1 MSKFTE
7 AVLDNWRKPL
17 SETEE
22 QKISNAIS
30 MIKDAVR
37 AHSDLSKLDIEF
49 IVQGSYGNNTNIK
62 LDSDIDVCVML
73 KNPFYTL
80 YRNEATDKDYGLVS
94 VPPIYDSYKKH
105 IIEALELKFG
115 RENIKPGNKAIYIE
129 SNTYRVHSDVVP
141 AILLRDY
148 RHETK
153 NNVGLILY
161 NNLNE
166 LPISDLKEPDGNAN
180 LPLEKIETIIEYLA
194 TISDVNHKNHDG
206 FHLISSE
213 KFHLTHISQ
222 YFSTPIVKNVEL
234 EFHYGSRYR
243 TAFYGSFLPGVSA
256 CGVLSKNYGP
266 TIFVKGKKVEF

>member
-153 NNVGLILY
+153 NNPAILVM
-161 NNLNE
+161 L
-166 LPISDLKEPDGNAN
+166 D
-180 LPLEKIETIIEYLA
+180 
-194 TISDVNHKNHDG
+194 
-206 FHLISSE
+206 
-213 KFHLTHISQ
+213 
-222 YFSTPIVKNVEL
+222 
-234 EFHYGSRYR
+234 
-243 TAFYGSFLPGVSA
+243 
-256 CGVLSKNYGP
+256 
-266 TIFVKGKKVEF
+266 